1 MDKLKDK
8 LLKLKEE
15 LVKSM
20 NNAGIGGPGAVKRLG
35 AILPSVKAV
44 TTAGKKTGN
53 NSSTPSLGIK
63 QPSKKNPIKQA
74 EQIQNSDIKDR
85 KMKEAK
91 ADMNVGPEKL
101 KLSKNGQWSIEKS
114 GYKGYTETDNIKRKK
129 NNLSEDTGIHTMNR
143 IKRYGGSGPSAASKE
158 AADMKRK
165 SKKNPVKVYT
175 PEEIKAYEESKKK

>member
-1 MDKLKDK
+1 MDKLKAK

-15 LVKSM
+15 LAKGM

-63 QPSKKNPIKQA
+63 QPSKKNPVKQA
-74 EQIQNSDIKDR
+74 EQIQNSDIKDH

-91 ADMNVGPEKL
+91 AQLNQMEKL
-101 KLSKNGQWSIEKS
+101 SLNKGGQWSIEKS
-114 GYKGYTETDNIKRKK
+114 GYKGYTETDNINRKK
-129 NNLSEDTGIHTMNR
+129 NNLSEDTGIHSMNR
-143 IKRYGGSGPSAASKE
+143 IKRYGGSGPSAATKE
-158 AADMKRK
+158 AAEMKRK